1 MALKFNE
8 TFYDS
13 AIKSLQKLVC
23 IKSVEELNDGPH
35 PFGDGPYDA
44 LMCMLSEAEA
54 LGFETFNH
62 KNICGHIE
70 LKGESDEYIGVVGH
84 MDVVPEGDPADWIHP
99 PYGAEIHEG
108 KIYGRGTL
116 DDKGPMVASLY
127 ALKAIKDSGV
137 KLKRT
142 VRLIAG
148 TNEETGSL
156 GVKSYFKSF
165 PAPYTG
171 FTPDSDF
178 PCIHAEYGIL
188 KNTFSTSIHEDIL
201 ELTGGSAH
209 NMVADRA
216 MIRIRADKNRALAL
230 EKSSDALKKPETV
243 TIDHDYMNGIFE
255 LRVTGKSAH
264 GSIPS
269 TGENAID
276 YMMDILSMIDERI
289 FDFARDYMLLFGYCH
304 DGEKMNIRL
313 HDEESGTLRLNKG
326 VLSLV
331 DHIATLIVNIRYPV
345 TFHAQEPIEG
355 MKKASAN
362 TVWRLNKEYS
372 DAKPLF
378 FAVDHPLVAKLTD
391 VYRKNTGDLETQ
403 PIETAG
409 GTYARETSNI
419 IAFGPGFPGDEEVIH
434 KPNEWIAVEHFKK
447 LIDIYYD
454 AILELAKK

>member
-1 MALKFNE
+1 MSYRFEEA
-8 TFYDS
+8 FYDR
-13 AIKSLQKLVC
+13 AIEALQKLVR
-23 IKSVEELNDGPH
+23 IKSVEEKNDGPH
-35 PFGDGPYDA
+35 PFGEGPYEA
-44 LMCMLSEAEA
+44 LMCILGEAEA
-54 LGFETFNH
+54 LGFETHNH
-62 KNICGHIE
+62 KNICGHVE
-70 LKGESDEYIGVVGH
+70 LKGESDDYIGVVGH

-99 PYGAEIHEG
+99 PYGAEIHDG
-108 KIYGRGTL
+108 KMFGRGTL

-127 ALKAIKDSGV
+127 ALKAIKDSGI

-156 GVKSYFKSF
+156 GVKSYFETF
-165 PAPYTG
+165 PAPHAG

-188 KNTFSTSIHEDIL
+188 KNTFSTPIHEDIL
-201 ELTGGSAH
+201 ELSGGSAH

-216 MIRIRADKNRALAL
+216 KIRLRADEKLANSL
-230 EKSSDALKKPETV
+230 SEIADAIEKPEIV
-243 TIDHDYMNGIFE
+243 KIRHDYADGVFE
-255 LRVTGKSAH
+255 LSVIGKSAH

-276 YMMDILSMIDERI
+276 YMMDILSRTDEEK
-289 FDFARDYMLLFGYCH
+289 FDFARDYMRLFGYCH
-304 DGEKMNIRL
+304 DGEKMGIRL

-326 VLSLV
+326 VLTLK
-331 DHIATLIVNIRYPV
+331 DHVAKLIVNIRYPV
-345 TFHAQEPIEG
+345 TFTAKEPIEG
-355 MKKASAN
+355 MKKASKD
-362 TVWRLNKEYS
+362 TVWEMSEEYS
-372 DAKPLF
+372 DAEPLF
-378 FAVDHPLVAKLTD
+378 FPVDHPLVATLTE
-391 VYRKNTGDLETQ
+391 VYRKNTGDDKTA

-434 KPNEWIAVEHFKK
+434 KPNEWIAVDHFKK